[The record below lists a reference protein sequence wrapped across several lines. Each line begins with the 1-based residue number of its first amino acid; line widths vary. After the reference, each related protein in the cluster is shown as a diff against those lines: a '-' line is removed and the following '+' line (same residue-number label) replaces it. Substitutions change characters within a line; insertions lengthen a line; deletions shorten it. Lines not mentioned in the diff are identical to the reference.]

1 MKYILFWKECEA
13 SLVTERTFFSKV
25 NFPCREMNRSIPNG
39 QVNRSN
45 CLPAWKPAAP
55 NSDSPPHLHMC
66 WRLVTTLRIVPAS
79 PEFQFKPSGVALWF
93 GLLAIARC
101 DYPLV
106 VAPFPTAKCNFF
118 FSLTSAP
125 LQSHPG
131 WPVHFCFSG
140 CSSLCSLPVRGNHRL
155 QAAFFCLDFCLLK
168 PCQELKT
175 FIISSLHYLF

>member
-93 GLLAIARC
+93 SLLAIARC

-106 VAPFPTAKCNFF
+106 VASYPTAKCNFF
-118 FSLTSAP
+118 FFLSLQPHCRATLADQFISV
-125 LQSHPG
+125 S
-131 WPVHFCFSG
+131 
-140 CSSLCSLPVRGNHRL
+140 
-155 QAAFFCLDFCLLK
+155 QAAAPCAAFQLEGTTDFKLH
-168 PCQELKT
+168 
-175 FIISSLHYLF
+175 FSAWISVS